1 LGLKKVNMS
10 LEHTLRKHLATR
22 TKENT
27 LRRLKIAPQDTVDFS
42 SNDYLGIAQMKFLK
56 YNDGQFPSN
65 GTGGSRLLSGN
76 KPYHESLEQQ
86 LGNYFNAEAFLLF
99 NSGYVAN
106 IGLLSC
112 IPQKGDVILLDE
124 YAHIC
129 MKEGA
134 RLSRAEHYSFKH
146 NDLKDLERRLQR
158 VKAEHVFVVIESVY
172 SMDGDESPL
181 VALVALT
188 EKYGAYLIVDE
199 AHTTGLMPD
208 NGSGLCNA
216 LGVSDKVFARIYTF
230 GKAVGAH
237 GAGVAGPQYLKDY
250 LINYSRSFIYTTAI
264 PEHNVFVIQEAVKYR
279 QQNTHLWLAIQEKI
293 VLFKESIST
302 SIPLLPSGHPIQGVL
317 CGSSEKAIRLAAYLV
332 KNGMDVRPIV
342 SPTVPKTKERIRI
355 CIHVYNTNKEI
366 ISLCKYIN
374 EFFGA

>member
-1 LGLKKVNMS
+1 MS
-10 LEHTLRKHLATR
+10 LEHTLRKHLVVR

-27 LRRLKIAPQDTVDFS
+27 LRKLKFAPEDTVDFS
-42 SNDYLGIAQMKFLK
+42 SNDYLGIAQMKFLQ
-56 YNDGQFPSN
+56 YHESQFSSN

-76 KPYHESLEQQ
+76 KPYHEALEQQ
-86 LGNYFNAEAFLLF
+86 LSTYFNAEAFLLY

-134 RLSRAEHYSFKH
+134 RLSRAQHYSFKH
-146 NDLKDLERRLQR
+146 NDLKDLEKRLQR
-158 VKAEHVFVVIESVY
+158 VEAEHIFVVIESVY
-172 SMDGDESPL
+172 SMDGDQSPL
-181 VALVALT
+181 VELVKLT

-199 AHTTGLMPD
+199 AHTTGLMPEKG
-208 NGSGLCNA
+208 NGLCNA
-216 LGVSDKVFARIYTF
+216 LGISGKIFARIYTF

-237 GAGVAGPQYLKDY
+237 GAGIAGPQYLKDY

-264 PEHNVFVIQEAVKYR
+264 PEHNVYVIQEAIKYR
-279 QQNTHLWLAIQEKI
+279 QRNTHLWKQVQEKI
-293 VLFKESIST
+293 GFFKESIAT
-302 SIPLLPSGHPIQGVL
+302 GIPLLPSEHPIQGVL
-317 CGSSEKAIRLAAYLV
+317 CGSSEKAVKLADYLV
-332 KNGMDVRPIV
+332 KNGMDVRPITA
-342 SPTVPKTKERIRI
+342 PTVPKTKERIRI
-355 CIHVYNTNKEI
+355 CIHVYNTDEEI
-366 ISLCKYIN
+366 LSLCNYIN